1 MFFPSSQPSSCMPCV
16 KAASRCAP
24 AASDENNITPT
35 RRMVPA
41 GCPRPS
47 VYAKNRPMPPASKML
62 RRVFTVHLV
71 DERTPAIVRLQREL
85 SAGNERLLVA
95 ETGDPQPSHFD
106 PLLPLSL

>member
-1 MFFPSSQPSSCMPCV
+1 MPCL

-24 AASDENNITPT
+24 AASDENNINPT

-62 RRVFTVHLV
+62 RRVITVHLV

-85 SAGNERLLVA
+85 SAGNERLLEADLGRSDTVCLIKSGLGHLITSPA
-95 ETGDPQPSHFD
+95 ETT
-106 PLLPLSL
+106 